1 MFDLNTAFSR
11 IEMMICDG
19 LVEGNDF
26 LSLVVLRGLSYL
38 LLKDWLAFL
47 VEKLDDSF
55 GHHLLDGLLDLSVV
69 ECHVDVFTKM
79 STNVVGEFLE
89 QLHANLLHNS
99 KVGSLGYFGENLAP
113 VLVVEIGLRL
123 ATLLFQ
129 LVLGDF
135 LIEDMVKELVKVLL
149 S

>member
-1 MFDLNTAFSR
+1 MLDLNTAFGR

-19 LVEGNDF
+19 LVERDDF
-26 LSLVVLRGLSYL
+26 LSLVVLCGLSYL
-38 LLKDWLAFL
+38 LLKDWLTFL
-47 VEKLDDSF
+47 IEKLDDPF
-55 GHHLLDGLLDLSVV
+55 CHHLLDGLLDLSVV

-79 STNVVGEFLE
+79 STDIVGKFLE

-99 KVGSLGYFGENLAP
+99 KVGSLGDFGDNLTP
-113 VLVVEIGLRL
+113 VLVVEVGLRL

-135 LIEDMVKELVKVLL
+135 LIEDMIKELVKILL

>member
-1 MFDLNTAFSR
+1 
-11 IEMMICDG
+11 
-19 LVEGNDF
+19 
-26 LSLVVLRGLSYL
+26 
-38 LLKDWLAFL
+38 
-47 VEKLDDSF
+47 
-55 GHHLLDGLLDLSVV
+55 
-69 ECHVDVFTKM
+69 M
-79 STNVVGEFLE
+79 STDIVGEFLE

-99 KVGSLGYFGENLAP
+99 KVGSLGDFGDNLAP

-135 LIEDMVKELVKVLL
+135 LIEDMIKELVKVLL